1 MKTNK
6 LQCYALCL
14 LGLTSNHLLYAQE
27 MEQNTVLDSPPEQ
40 AIPAQPS
47 DIPPSNVE
55 SPSEVSPTSTM
66 ISSDKVTRAIFTTA
80 IVNKEP
86 TDFVVTIP
94 KDQGKIYFFTEL
106 SGLQGETITH
116 IWEYNNLVMAEV
128 NIEVKSP
135 HYRAYSVKNI
145 SPAWVG
151 NWKVTVSD
159 SSGNILNQSNFEVT
173 E

>member
-1 MKTNK
+1 
-6 LQCYALCL
+6 
-14 LGLTSNHLLYAQE
+14 
-27 MEQNTVLDSPPEQ
+27 
-40 AIPAQPS
+40 
-47 DIPPSNVE
+47 
-55 SPSEVSPTSTM
+55 M